1 MEWWVDPES
10 RHWESRVEDSRWIR
24 DSAEGMKLLL
34 LQLQLQLPDMAG
46 FWGEEVA
53 VLG

>member
-10 RHWESRVEDSRWIR
+10 GVEDSRWIR

-34 LQLQLQLPDMAG
+34 LLLQLPDMAGFVG

-53 VLG
+53 VLV